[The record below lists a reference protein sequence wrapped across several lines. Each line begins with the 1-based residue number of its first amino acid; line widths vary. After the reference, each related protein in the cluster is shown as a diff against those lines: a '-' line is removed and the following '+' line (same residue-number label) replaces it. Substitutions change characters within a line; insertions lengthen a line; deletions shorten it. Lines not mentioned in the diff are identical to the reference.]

1 MTWTASM
8 IVALVACLLMYGL
21 ALALLVWTVKV
32 DRARLVVLEARGR
45 RGDASAL
52 GGSAGGA
59 GRGEPRPAAL
69 VKGPAAS

>member
-32 DRARLVVLEARGR
+32 DQARLAQLERTPPVEHEPLGPPKPARK
-45 RGDASAL
+45 L
-52 GGSAGGA
+52 GVSAG
-59 GRGEPRPAAL
+59 
-69 VKGPAAS
+69 